1 MPRGLLLALLLLVAA
16 PLVLLGWL
24 SANAVQSS
32 RRQARDNVSALL
44 ATQLFDADERMKCQF
59 EDYAEELNEI
69 LSASRDDPI
78 ATLRELRRRNPI
90 VRQGIAVDREGRIF
104 YPGLGDLVGIDEIE
118 VGAALPAMIDARP
131 LGRGESTATKGGKG
145 APPQSSPKQQS
156 TRFEANSP
164 AQQVAPPPIQWS
176 DGWAWQPWFMGDGA
190 QVILWRGRSD
200 GSSIGILLER
210 SRWMADVIAVLP
222 DDTQPKQTD
231 TPTEFPTIALFDET
245 NRLIYRWGDDELNE
259 ANFLVQKA
267 LSSPLSSWELR
278 LYSDVA
284 LVPGGGQLPIV
295 VSLGGVG
302 VVLLSI
308 GAYVLTAVQRQI
320 QTAKSRVS
328 FAGQVSH
335 ELRTPLTN
343 IRLYTELAESDL
355 EKIES
360 CETKSKLAKRL
371 TVIDHESRRLQR
383 LVSGV
388 LEMIRPSGRPVG
400 VRLQRTD
407 VRELLEKIAAQFE
420 PSFAAA
426 RLTLNLSC
434 EVTPPQSLDPDVIE
448 MVLVNLLSNVEKYV
462 PAGGECWVTCQPV
475 EDNRALRFR
484 VEDDGPGIKAIHA
497 DRVFRPF
504 IRLDD
509 SISAPSG
516 TGIGLTIARRAA
528 ERHGAQ
534 LRLMKNSNHG
544 GAGFELVVPVDTGL
558 EDRGDS

>member
-32 RRQARDNVSALL
+32 RREARENLSALL
-44 ATQLFDADERMKCQF
+44 ATQLFNADQRVSGQF
-59 EDYAEELNEI
+59 QDYAECVNEV
-69 LSASRDDPI
+69 LTASNDDPI
-78 ATLRELRRRNPI
+78 GILREMRRGDPI
-90 VRQGIAVDREGRIF
+90 VRQGIVVDREGRIA
-104 YPGLGDLVGIDEIE
+104 YPGAGDLVGIDAIE

-131 LGRGESTATKGGKG
+131 LGREENVTAKTSK
-145 APPQSSPKQQS
+145 ASPQQPSPQQRS
-156 TRFEANSP
+156 PLQSANLP
-164 AQQVAPPPIQWS
+164 AQQVDSQPVQWS
-176 DGWAWQPWFMGDGA
+176 ERWAWQPWYMGDGA
-190 QVILWRGRSD
+190 QVIFWRGRSD

-222 DDTQPKQTD
+222 DDTQPKNND
-231 TPTEFPTIALFDET
+231 TPTDFPTIALFDET
-245 NRLIYRWGDDELNE
+245 NRLIYRWGDDKLDD
-259 ANFLVQKA
+259 ANLLVQKP

-278 LYSDVA
+278 LYSDA
-284 LVPGGGQLPIV
+284 KLVPSGGQLTMV

-308 GAYVLTAVQRQI
+308 GAYVLTTVQRQI
-320 QTAKSRVS
+320 QNAKSRVS

-343 IRLYTELAESDL
+343 IRLYTELAEGDL
-355 EKIES
+355 NGIES
-360 CETKSKLAKRL
+360 CETKDKLSKRL

-388 LEMIRPSGRPVG
+388 LEMIRPTGRPVG
-400 VRLQRTD
+400 VRLQETD
-407 VRELLEKIAAQFE
+407 ILELLEKITAQFE

-426 RLTLNLSC
+426 GLTLNLRC
-434 EVTPPQSLDPDVIE
+434 DVTTSQRLDPDVIE

-462 PAGGECWVTCQPV
+462 PSGGGCWVNCELTH
-475 EDNRALRFR
+475 DNRALRFC
-484 VEDDGPGIKAIHA
+484 VEDDGPGIKPMHA

-528 ERHGAQ
+528 VRHGAD
-534 LRLMKNSNHG
+534 LRLMKHSDHG
-544 GAGFELVVPVDTGL
+544 GAGFELTVPVDSGL
-558 EDRGDS
+558 EDRRDS